1 MAQVVEFRQRL
12 LILMH
17 ISGGQPARGPEILSI
32 RYRNS
37 SKGEY
42 RNIFIKDGSVVFMT
56 RYHKGYHISG
66 SVKVIHR
73 YIPHTVGLLLVYS
86 QWLV

>member
-1 MAQVVEFRQRL
+1 
-12 LILMH
+12 MH

-32 RYRNS
+32 RYYNS

-42 RNIFIKDGSVVFMT
+42 RNIFIEDRSIVFIT
-56 RYHKGYHISG
+56 RYYKGYYISG
-66 SVKVIHR
+66 SIKVIYR

-86 QWLV
+86 Q

>member
-1 MAQVVEFRQRL
+1 
-12 LILMH
+12 MH

-42 RNIFIKDGSVVFMT
+42 RNIFIKDGSVVFIM
-56 RYHKGYHISG
+56 RYYKGYHISG
-66 SVKVIHR
+66 SVKVIYR
-73 YIPHTVGLLLVYS
+73 YIPHAVGLLLVYS
-86 QWLV
+86 QWLVQPFQELIEAKV